1 MCMFYFEILVYK
13 WHPCMLMF
21 MTGTKNDTIHKQSCA
36 RIDFRRQTYSHLH
49 YLQFL
54 PDALDE

>member
-1 MCMFYFEILVYK
+1 MHADVYD
-13 WHPCMLMF
+13 WH
-21 MTGTKNDTIHKQSCA
+21 KKSDTICKQNCA
-36 RIDFRRQTYSHLH
+36 KIDFRRQDYSHLH

>member
-1 MCMFYFEILVYK
+1 MFYFEILDYK

-21 MTGTKNDTIHKQSCA
+21 TTGTKNDTIHKQSSA
-36 RIDFRRQTYSHLH
+36 KIDFRRQTYSHLH

-54 PDALDE
+54 TDASDE